1 MKSYHAWL
9 DIGAGKVIT
18 QPMQRVLCQNFA
30 SKLNG
35 KIIFELGEDVE
46 FSKAKIQFKKM
57 YTPDLKVDGFIF
69 LGLEQFVKQKK
80 LEINLM
86 KDVLKKGY
94 ELHYIRQNL
103 SFFSITDFKKSL
115 NDLILFS
122 DLNKSN

>member
-30 SKLNG
+30 SNG

-57 YTPDLKVDGFIF
+57 YTTDLKVDGFIF

>member
-9 DIGAGKVIT
+9 DIGAGRIIT

-30 SKLNG
+30 SKLDG

-46 FSKAKIQFKKM
+46 FSKSKIQFKKM
-57 YTPDLKVDGFIF
+57 YTSNLNVDGFIF
-69 LGLEQFVKQKK
+69 LGLEQFINKKK

-86 KDVLKKGY
+86 KDILTKGY

-103 SFFSITDFKKSL
+103 SFFSVVDLKKRL
-115 NDLILFS
+115 KDLILFN
-122 DLNKSN
+122 DLNKRR

>member
-57 YTPDLKVDGFIF
+57 YTTDLKVDGFIF

-103 SFFSITDFKKSL
+103 SFFQLLTSRKV
-115 NDLILFS
+115 
-122 DLNKSN
+122 